1 MFTSILR
8 TLVGCYLVASLTQ
21 TVSAAPAPA
30 QKIFVTM
37 GKDLSHHVFTEK
49 SNKIVSTHD
58 DLTVVEITPEDFEK
72 ISHSAHEEF
81 NRCGG
86 FMAHNSLEEA
96 MAELDGNATR
106 EFAKNVSLAD
116 YSLNQ
121 ANTVKAHI
129 GEAKE
134 INIRNTI
141 IKLSSF
147 RNRYYKS
154 QTGLESQEWLLE
166 QWKRITAKRND
177 IKVYKFKHTD
187 WPQDTIVAEIEGA
200 SSEKIIVGGHAD
212 SVAGWWGRERAHAP
226 GADDNASGI
235 ATMTEVLRVLV
246 DSGYKPQKTIVF
258 AAYAA
263 EEVGLLGSKDMA
275 KTYKAQNETILGV
288 LQLDMTNF
296 QGSEQDIVMMTDYTN
311 EGQNKFIATLIDT
324 YLPGVSWGYGK
335 CGYACSDHASWTS
348 QGFPASMPFEAKKND
363 MNPHIHTSRD
373 TLAQSDNHAKH
384 ALKFAKMA
392 LAFVIELDN

>member
-1 MFTSILR
+1 
-8 TLVGCYLVASLTQ
+8 
-21 TVSAAPAPA
+21 
-30 QKIFVTM
+30 M

-154 QTGLESQEWLLE
+154 QTGLDSQEWLLE

-392 LAFVIELDN
+392 LAYVIELDN